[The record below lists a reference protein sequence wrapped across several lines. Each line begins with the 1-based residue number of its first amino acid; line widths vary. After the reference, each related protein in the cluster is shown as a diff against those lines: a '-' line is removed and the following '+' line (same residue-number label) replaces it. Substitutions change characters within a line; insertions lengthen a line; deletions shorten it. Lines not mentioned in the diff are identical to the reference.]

1 MCLMWLDWCG
11 GQFSPIKQA
20 ERITSMCCLKYFI
33 LPKIKKNGLWKDNIH
48 FLLMKLKNYLV
59 FSFLVIKKDW
69 I

>member
-1 MCLMWLDWCG
+1 
-11 GQFSPIKQA
+11 
-20 ERITSMCCLKYFI
+20 MCCLKYFI

-59 FSFLVIKKDW
+59 FSFLVIEKDW